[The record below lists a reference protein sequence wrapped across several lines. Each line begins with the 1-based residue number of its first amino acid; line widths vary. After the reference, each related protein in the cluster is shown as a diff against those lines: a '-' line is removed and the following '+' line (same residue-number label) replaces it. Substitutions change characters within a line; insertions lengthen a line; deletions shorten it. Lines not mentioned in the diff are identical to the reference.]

1 MIIVMKAD
9 ILPESP
15 EVAQVIRLAERFP
28 DVRAQ
33 ARKIEGATRV
43 LTEVYL
49 LGSTSTMPQEPFEE
63 CPGVE
68 KVIRIRE
75 RYRSI
80 GRHQGQ
86 AEAIGFE
93 YNGVRFS
100 QDDFL
105 IFAGLCAVDTPQNT
119 EAMFRALQAVG
130 VRTTRAG
137 AYKPRTSPYDFQ
149 GHGKACLPY
158 VFELA
163 GRYGIRV
170 VAMEVTHETQID
182 EIRDALAAAGQPT
195 GVMLQI
201 GTRNAQNFELLKAV
215 GQQQDFPVLF
225 KRGMGITL
233 DESLNAC
240 EYVADSGNNRIVFC
254 LRGMK
259 TQMGDPHRNLV
270 DFAHVPVVRRLTRLP
285 VAIDPSH
292 SVGRKDAAPDGILDI
307 EHAAAQGIIAGANL
321 VLVDFHPNPE
331 QALCDGPQAL
341 LLEDLESFVRDA
353 QLVRRAYLERCALRS
368 GRRR

>member
-9 ILPESP
+9 ILPESS
-15 EVAQVIRLAERFP
+15 EVAQVIRLAARYP
-28 DVRAQ
+28 DVQAV
-33 ARKIEGATRV
+33 ARKIQGATRV
-43 LTEVYL
+43 LTEIYL
-49 LGSTSTMPQEPFEE
+49 LGSTSTIPQEPFEE
-63 CPGVE
+63 FPAVE

-80 GRHQGQ
+80 GRHEGQ

-100 QDDFL
+100 QDECL
-105 IFAGLCAVDTPQNT
+105 IFPGLCAVDTRENT
-119 EAMFRALQAVG
+119 AAMFRALKEMG
-130 VRTTRAG
+130 ITTTRAG

-149 GHGKACLPY
+149 GHGKECLPY

-163 GRYGIRV
+163 GTYGIRV
-170 VAMEVTHETQID
+170 IAMEITHESHIT

-215 GQQQDFPVLF
+215 GQQHEFPVLF

-240 EYVADSGNNRIVFC
+240 EYVASGGNNRIIFC

-259 TQMGDPHRNLV
+259 THLGDPHRNLV
-270 DFAHVPVVRRLTRLP
+270 DFSHVPVVRRLTRLP
-285 VAIDPSH
+285 VCIDPSH
-292 SVGRKDAAPDGILDI
+292 SVGKKDVAPDGILDI
-307 EHAAAQGIIAGANL
+307 AHVTAQGIIAGANM
-321 VLVDFHPNPE
+321 VLVDFHPKPE

-341 LLEDLESFVRDA
+341 LIEELEYFIRDA
-353 QLVRRAYLERCALRS
+353 QLVRNAYLERCKLRAS
-368 GRRR
+368 MGS